1 MKKTLIIFNLLLLVN
16 TLLFSQTEKRL
27 ALVIGNSAYPGGH
40 ALKNP
45 VNDANLM
52 ASTLQSLGFTVIKR
66 TNANKQQMDAAVMDF
81 SRKLA
86 SHNIA
91 LFYYAGH
98 GIQVDGVNYLIPIDA
113 GLNDKIAIQFE
124 AVDVSKVVT
133 QFEYYP
139 NNINVVILDA
149 CRDNPFRSWARGGNR
164 GFKAIPAPSGTIIA
178 FATAE
183 GATASDGTGSN
194 GLYTEKLVQQMK
206 TPQRIED
213 VFIQTRVL
221 VQRASGGAQSPQE
234 WSQLTGKFY
243 FKKPAGGQAV
253 TNVSNVPVSK
263 SGDVSISEERLAPGT
278 IKLATYLSG
287 NLYLD
292 GIDKGTLGSSRVY
305 TLDNISPGQHHL
317 KIGTWQ
323 QSVFVESNSIAEI
336 TARVDNTSLKSSS
349 LSGYGNDLPDRFTDS
364 RDGKT
369 YKMVE
374 IGSQVWMAENLNY
387 DAGSGCWCYDDNS
400 SNCSK
405 YGRLYTWEKAKNV
418 CPSGWRLPTK
428 AEFEILLNKVGGTG
442 NAAYTALIDG
452 GSSGF
457 SAPFGGYRDRNGYFY
472 YEGYYASFWSSSE
485 GSSYDGWNL
494 GISSDYKKANMYS
507 YAKSYGFS
515 VRCVQ
520 DH

>member
-1 MKKTLIIFNLLLLVN
+1 LKKSLSLKNKQKINHPMKKTLIIFNLLLLVN

-183 GATASDGTGSN
+183 G
-194 GLYTEKLVQQMK
+194 
-206 TPQRIED
+206 
-213 VFIQTRVL
+213 
-221 VQRASGGAQSPQE
+221 
-234 WSQLTGKFY
+234 
-243 FKKPAGGQAV
+243 
-253 TNVSNVPVSK
+253 
-263 SGDVSISEERLAPGT
+263 
-278 IKLATYLSG
+278 
-287 NLYLD
+287 
-292 GIDKGTLGSSRVY
+292 
-305 TLDNISPGQHHL
+305 
-317 KIGTWQ
+317 
-323 QSVFVESNSIAEI
+323 
-336 TARVDNTSLKSSS
+336 
-349 LSGYGNDLPDRFTDS
+349 
-364 RDGKT
+364 
-369 YKMVE
+369 
-374 IGSQVWMAENLNY
+374 
-387 DAGSGCWCYDDNS
+387 
-400 SNCSK
+400 
-405 YGRLYTWEKAKNV
+405 
-418 CPSGWRLPTK
+418 
-428 AEFEILLNKVGGTG
+428 VGM
-442 NAAYTALIDG
+442 
-452 GSSGF
+452 
-457 SAPFGGYRDRNGYFY
+457 R
-472 YEGYYASFWSSSE
+472 
-485 GSSYDGWNL
+485 
-494 GISSDYKKANMYS
+494 
-507 YAKSYGFS
+507 
-515 VRCVQ
+515 
-520 DH
+520 